1 MSLPSRCLGLFV
13 AALLVCAPSAQAQ
26 SKESRELKRRFH
38 AATRLYEALE
48 YEKALDQLR
57 RARNLSLSADDSARV
72 AIFQGLVLADLG
84 KQEAA
89 TAAFVEGL
97 SLNPEAKLPVKV
109 SPKVQRHF
117 EQLRAKTQG
126 ELAKLEA
133 EDEGQRRKEQERLD
147 ADRKAAEEQARAE
160 AQRKADEE
168 ARLIAQRKA
177 AEEAQAMLA
186 AERKAAQEAQA
197 QLAAERKAAEDAR
210 LEAQR
215 RDAEDA
221 RRREEA
227 RQQVARADVPTA
239 ESPAP
244 SPRAPLIVPAPREP
258 AQEALADR
266 PELRAERSTPAT
278 PYVLAGVAVLAGGV
292 GGYFGVTSK
301 SQAQEARDALF
312 QDDTLR
318 HLENSKNNALA
329 ANVLMGAAGAAL
341 VGSIITF
348 ITMDGDEL
356 PATVTAQEGTP

>member
-1 MSLPSRCLGLFV
+1 MSLPTRCLGLFL
-13 AALLVCAPSAQAQ
+13 AALLVCAPSALAQ
-26 SKESRELKRRFH
+26 SKESKEFKRRLN

-48 YEKALDQLR
+48 YEKALEQLK
-57 RARNLSLSADDSARV
+57 RARALPLSADDSARV

-117 EQLRAKTQG
+117 EQLREKTQR
-126 ELAKLEA
+126 ELAKVEA
-133 EDEGQRRKEQERLD
+133 EDEGQRRQEQERLD
-147 ADRKAAEEQARAE
+147 AARKAKEEQERME
-160 AQRKADEE
+160 AQRKAEE
-168 ARLIAQRKA
+168 EERLIAQRKA
-177 AEEAQAMLA
+177 AEEAQAN
-186 AERKAAQEAQA
+186 
-197 QLAAERKAAEDAR
+197 LAAERKAAEEAQAKLAAERKAAEAAR

-215 RDAEDA
+215 RDAEEA

-227 RQQVARADVPTA
+227 RQQLARNDVPTA
-239 ESPAP
+239 ET
-244 SPRAPLIVPAPREP
+244 PRAPLVVQAPREP

-266 PELRAERSTPAT
+266 PELRAERSRPVT
-278 PYVLAGVAVLAGGV
+278 PYVLAGAAVLAGGV
-292 GGYFGVTSK
+292 GGYFGMTSK
-301 SQAQEARDALF
+301 NQAEEARKALF

-318 HLENSKNNALA
+318 YIESSKSNALA

-348 ITMDGDEL
+348 ITMDGDAL
-356 PATVTAQEGTP
+356 PAATTTAQEGSR